1 MRRSPVAL
9 ACVALA
15 VLVACEAPQSPP
27 AARPSDRG
35 PASEPAAPSPRA
47 PTGTPGP
54 RPSIKA
60 SGPARR
66 LLARAVRD
74 LRRLGLWEPLTRH
87 LDQVVLSSHPGRG
100 NIPGDEHL
108 ADAFL
113 GAVFSPR
120 DSGAGCDIH
129 FYPAAIALDLRR
141 QAAYYADGALS
152 QAPPSARQFWVALLG
167 HELGHCLP
175 PRVRF
180 RQRGERTAERWE
192 KRVLEAAR
200 SQLE

>member
-1 MRRSPVAL
+1 MRRAPVAL
-9 ACVALA
+9 ASVALV
-15 VLVACEAPQSPP
+15 VLVACESRESPP
-27 AARPSDRG
+27 AARPSAPG
-35 PASEPAAPSPRA
+35 PASGQAAPSPRA
-47 PTGTPGP
+47 PTVRPGP
-54 RPSIKA
+54 RPSIEA
-60 SGPARR
+60 SGPARW

-100 NIPGDEHL
+100 NIPDDEHL

-113 GAVFSPR
+113 GAVFSR
-120 DSGAGCDIH
+120 RGSGAGCDIH

-141 QAAYYADGALS
+141 QAAYHADGALS

-200 SQLE
+200 SRL